1 MRAISRCLAQLAL
14 IGLLLAACE
23 LSPAPPVP
31 VPAQPAPTSAPTS
44 RPVTPRPTAA
54 PAATTILEPVA
65 PAGALVL
72 WAVAAGAQLDALKRL
87 TAELSQPI
95 GIEIV
100 VIGKSANGLQA
111 DIRANALAGLPL
123 PDMILGTQDDLG
135 ILQRGDLL
143 LPAGDGLDPAAF
155 IPALITGSTIAGQR
169 WGTPLAA
176 QGALLLLYN
185 RRLAPT
191 APQTTDELITRARQL
206 TGGERYGLVMA
217 WAEPRWFV
225 AWLNGF
231 GGAAISSDGSPSLDT
246 PQVVGALNLLKELR
260 ASGPPAPSTYEEGV
274 ALFQQG
280 RAAFAV
286 DGDWSLAGYADYTD
300 TLDLAIAPLPIIPAT
315 GHSAASPLGGF
326 YLMYGK
332 SLAGARLD
340 QARAFGV
347 ALTQPTA
354 QARIA
359 RDLAWLPALRAA
371 LADPAVTTTPALA
384 AAAQQAEDAPGL
396 PPNQALRCTWDAI
409 KAELPPLLLGEL
421 AQEDA
426 GHLMQ
431 ASATNCI
438 AGAQT

>member
-1 MRAISRCLAQLAL
+1 MRAIARCLVQLAV
-14 IGLLLAACE
+14 IGLLLVACGPT
-23 LSPAPPVP
+23 PAQPVP
-31 VPAQPAPTSAPTS
+31 VPSQPAPTSAPTP
-44 RPVTPRPTAA
+44 RLVTPRPTAA
-54 PAATTILEPVA
+54 PAATTILAPAA

-72 WAVAAGAQLDALKRL
+72 WAVAAGTQLDALKRL
-87 TAELSQPI
+87 TAELSQSI
-95 GIEIV
+95 GVEIV
-100 VIGKSANGLQA
+100 VVGKSANGLQA

-123 PDMILGTQDDLG
+123 PDMIWGTQDDLG
-135 ILQRGDLL
+135 ILQRGDML

-155 IPALITGSTIAGQR
+155 IPALITGSMIAEQR

-185 RRLAPT
+185 RRLVPD
-191 APQTTDELITRARQL
+191 APQTTDGLITRARQL
-206 TGGERYGLVMA
+206 TGGDRYGLVMA
-217 WAEPRWFV
+217 WAEPRWFM

-280 RAAFAV
+280 RVAFAI
-286 DGDWSLAGYADYTD
+286 DGDWSLAGYAGYTD
-300 TLDLAIAPLPIIPAT
+300 TLDLAIAPLPIVPAT
-315 GHSAASPLGGF
+315 GHSAASPLGGL

-347 ALTQPTA
+347 ALTQPAA

-359 RDLAWLPALRAA
+359 RDLALLPALRAA
-371 LADPAVTTTPALA
+371 LTDPAVTNTPALA
-384 AAAQQAEDAPGL
+384 AAAQQADNAPGL
-396 PPNQALRCTWDAI
+396 PPNQALRCIWNAI
-409 KAELPPLLLGEL
+409 SAELPPLLLGDL

-426 GHLMQ
+426 GRLMQ

-438 AGAQT
+438 ANTSL